1 MKYSHWFWY
10 SEKEGDNR
18 IYTQGLGNHP
28 AGNHWYETPEELHD
42 AIKVFEDD
50 GYQNLGK
57 C

>member
-1 MKYSHWFWY
+1 MKYKHWFWY

-18 IYTQGLGNHP
+18 IYTQGLGDHP
-28 AGNHWYETPEELHD
+28 AGNHWYETLEELHI
-42 AIKVFEDD
+42 AIKVLVED